1 MHRNKN
7 TPPKVKSN
15 HFVLGGMEGQ
25 QLHFSTWGTMGV
37 GVGYEQ
43 VTLRRLVV
51 AAMAKWQIRLDSNP
65 VRTSVVK
72 LKAIEM
78 NFQTTAYL

>member
-1 MHRNKN
+1 
-7 TPPKVKSN
+7 
-15 HFVLGGMEGQ
+15 
-25 QLHFSTWGTMGV
+25 MGV

-51 AAMAKWQIRLDSNP
+51 AAMAKWQIHLDSNP
-65 VRTSVVK
+65 VQTSVVK

-78 NFQTTAYL
+78 NFQTTTYL